1 MSPNYSCKRTY
12 TYFINN
18 KQLDECSNITKVLSV
33 LGMFLYITLFQSAI
47 GLRRPGLS
55 IKLSSHKRVNNSD
68 AGQLAYP

>member
-12 TYFINN
+12 TYCINN

-33 LGMFLYITLFQSAI
+33 LGMLLDRIQSVI

>member
-18 KQLDECSNITKVLSV
+18 KQLDECPNITKVLSV
-33 LGMFLYITLFQSAI
+33 LGMLLDRIQSVI